1 MRERCPHCA
10 TANVRRDLQLEKPDV
25 LELDR
30 IVLHLPHGVRRAERV
45 LLADDVAVGASV
57 VPRPPKHELL
67 RPRDFALLEDE
78 TNTLE
83 TLRIVKAKPEDL
95 RSRLGGT
102 P

>member
-1 MRERCPHCA
+1 M
-10 TANVRRDLQLEKPDV
+10 
-25 LELDR
+25 
-30 IVLHLPHGVRRAERV
+30 VLHLPHGVRRAERV

-57 VPRPPKHELL
+57 VSPKHELL

-83 TLRIVKAKPEDL
+83 TLRIVKAKPEGL
-95 RSRLGGT
+95 RSRRGGT